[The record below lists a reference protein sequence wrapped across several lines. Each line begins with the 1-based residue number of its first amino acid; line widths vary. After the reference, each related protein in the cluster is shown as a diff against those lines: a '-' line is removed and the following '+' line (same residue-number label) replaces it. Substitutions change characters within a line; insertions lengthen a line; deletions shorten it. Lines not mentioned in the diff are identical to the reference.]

1 MDTMKV
7 LKMAISTIQVVGG
20 ITMVY
25 KIVRG

>member
-1 MDTMKV
+1 MDTMKI
-7 LKMAISTIQVVGG
+7 LKTVISTIQVVGG